1 MKALTSVLCL
11 LFSSLFLS
19 SCSPTKPSATLSVP
33 KLVIALKPDK
43 NPEAMLEEK
52 AKLEAFLSTEL
63 KSPVEVIIPLSGAVI
78 EEGLA
83 NGSIDLAYLS
93 ATGLLKVQ
101 DRKTASLLV
110 AGEIE
115 GKTSYTSYWLTL
127 KEKPYTSIAEL
138 KGKPIA
144 FASKTSTSG
153 YLLPHMDLIKKGLLQ
168 AKEDPELFFGKGNV
182 FYGTGYVSAVEQ
194 VLNGSAEAAAVSYY
208 VFDKDKHL
216 TPEQRERLKVLG
228 SQGPV
233 PTHALALRSALTAE
247 DRALLLA
254 AIEKLN
260 LPENEAL
267 RDKVFTSRLVPVDGE
282 AHVAPIR
289 EALELTGSGN

>member
-1 MKALTSVLCL
+1 MKTSFSVLCL
-11 LFSSLFLS
+11 LLSGLLFS
-19 SCSPTKPSATLSVP
+19 SCSPSKPPAALSVP
-33 KLVIALKPDK
+33 KLVVALKPDK

-52 AKLEAFLSTEL
+52 AKLEAFLSGEL
-63 KSPVEVIIPLSGAVI
+63 KTPVEVIIPLSGAVI

-93 ATGLLKVQ
+93 ATGLLKAM
-101 DRKTASLLV
+101 DRKVATLLV
-110 AGEIE
+110 AGEID
-115 GKTSYTSYWLTL
+115 GKTTYASYWLTL
-127 KEKPYTSIAEL
+127 KEKPYTSISEL

-153 YLLPHMDLIKKGLLQ
+153 YLIPHLDLIKKGLLQ
-168 AKEDPELFFGKGNV
+168 ARENPESFFGKGNV
-182 FYGTGYVSAVEQ
+182 FYGTGYASAVEQ

-216 TPEQRERLKVLG
+216 TPEQRGRLKVLA

-233 PTHALALRSALTAE
+233 PTHGLALRSALTAE

-267 RDKVFTSRLVPVDGE
+267 RDKVFTSKLVLVDGE

-289 EALELTGSGN
+289 EALELTGSGS